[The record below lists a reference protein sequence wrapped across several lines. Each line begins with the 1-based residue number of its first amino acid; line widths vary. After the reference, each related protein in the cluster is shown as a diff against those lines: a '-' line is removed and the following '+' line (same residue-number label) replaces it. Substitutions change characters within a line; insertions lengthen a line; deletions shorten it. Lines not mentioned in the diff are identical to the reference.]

1 MSPNLLLSSV
11 LILLA
16 TASAFADEPAQK
28 AELQFLYRIQPT
40 RAALLTEGPTP
51 EEQAIVAEHF
61 NYLKDLTAKGVV
73 VLAGRTLNTDESSF
87 GIVIFRAE
95 SETAA
100 RRIMNSDPAVAKGV
114 MKATLFPYRVALM
127 EGKPIP

>member
-1 MSPNLLLSSV
+1 MARTLFLIVV
-11 LILLA
+11 LVLLA
-16 TASAFADEPAQK
+16 TAFAPGDEPAKK

-40 RAALLTEGPTP
+40 RAAMLTAGPTP
-51 EEQAIVAEHF
+51 EEQAIVGQHF

-73 VLAGRTLNTDESSF
+73 ILAGRTLNTDESSF

-95 SETAA
+95 SEEAA
-100 RRIMNSDPAVAKGV
+100 RAIMNGDPAVAKGV
-114 MKATLFPYRVALM
+114 MKAALFPYRVALM

>member
-1 MSPNLLLSSV
+1 MIRTLLLISIV
-11 LILLA
+11 TLLA
-16 TASAFADEPAQK
+16 AFASGDEPARK

-40 RAALLTEGPTP
+40 RAALLTSGPTP
-51 EEQAIVAEHF
+51 EEQAIVLEHF
-61 NYLKDLTAKGVV
+61 NYLKDLAARGVV
-73 VLAGRTLNTDESSF
+73 ILAGRTLNTDESSF

-95 SETAA
+95 NEEAA
-100 RRIMNSDPAVAKGV
+100 RRIMNGDPAVARGV